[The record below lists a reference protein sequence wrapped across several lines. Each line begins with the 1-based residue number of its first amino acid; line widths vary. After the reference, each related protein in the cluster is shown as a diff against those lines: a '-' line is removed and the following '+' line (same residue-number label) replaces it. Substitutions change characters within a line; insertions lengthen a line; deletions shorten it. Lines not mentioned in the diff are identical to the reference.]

1 MTDENTATDGGL
13 TATEQDVIDEIDE
26 KNVDFLRLQFTD
38 ILGTVKNV
46 SVPATQAEK
55 AFTEGIYFDGSSID
69 GFVRIQESD
78 MRLDPDPET
87 FAVLPWRN
95 GDSDGGAAA
104 RLICDVIDTST
115 GEPFSGDPR
124 GVLKDAIA
132 RAEEMGYDVNMAPE
146 PEFFL
151 FEEDEDGR
159 ATTITNDAGGYFD
172 LAPKD
177 LASDVRRDIIYGL
190 ESMGFDI
197 EASHHEVA
205 EGQHEINFTYDDALS
220 TADNVATFR
229 SVVRAIA
236 AEHDLH
242 ATFMPKPIARIN
254 GSGMHTHI
262 SLFTEDGD
270 NAFHD
275 DDDEFNL
282 SGTAK
287 SFLAGVLE
295 HAPAIT
301 AIANPTVNS
310 YKRLVPGYEAP
321 VYVAWSDRNRS
332 ALIRKPAA
340 RVPAASRIE
349 LRSPDP
355 SCNPYL
361 AFAAMIHAG
370 LEGIENDMESDDP
383 VRENIYEFDEAKREE
398 YGITTLPSNLGEAVE
413 AFENDETIQSAMGE
427 HIAEKFVEA
436 KTQEFEEY
444 IVEVSEWELDRYLE
458 KF

>member
-1 MTDENTATDGGL
+1 MTDDNPATDGGL
-13 TATEQDVIDEIDE
+13 STEAQHVLDEIE
-26 KNVDFLRLQFTD
+26 SENVDFLRLQFTD

-46 SVPATQAEK
+46 SIPASQAEK
-55 AFTEGIYFDGSSID
+55 AFTEGIYFDGSSIE

-78 MRLDPDPET
+78 MRLKPDPTT
-87 FAVLPWRN
+87 FAVLPWRSR
-95 GDSDGGAAA
+95 DDGTAAG
-104 RLICDVIDTST
+104 RMICDVIDTST
-115 GEPFSGDPR
+115 GEPFAGDPR
-124 GVLKDAIA
+124 YVLKQAIE
-132 RAEEMGYDVNMAPE
+132 RANELGFEINAAPE

-159 ATTITNDAGGYFD
+159 ATTITGDAGGYFD

-190 ESMGFDI
+190 EDMGFEV

-205 EGQHEINFTYDDALS
+205 QGQHEINFRYADALT

-229 SVVRAIA
+229 AVVRAIA

-254 GSGMHTHI
+254 GSGMHTHM
-262 SLFTEDGD
+262 SLFTEDGE

-275 DDDEFNL
+275 DDDEFDL
-282 SGTAK
+282 SETAK
-287 SFLAGVLE
+287 QFLAGILE

-301 AIANPTVNS
+301 AVSNPTVNS

-349 LRSPDP
+349 ARFPDP

-361 AFAAMIHAG
+361 AFAALITAG
-370 LEGIENDMESDDP
+370 LDGIEQGLDCPDP

-398 YGITTLPSNLGEAVE
+398 YGIDTLPGDLGEAVDALE
-413 AFENDETIQSAMGE
+413 ADEVVMDALGP
-427 HIAEKFVEA
+427 HVAEKFVEA
-436 KTQEFEEY
+436 KRTEFSEY
-444 IVEVSEWELDRYLE
+444 IVEVSQWELDQYLE
-458 KF
+458 TF

>member
-1 MTDENTATDGGL
+1 MTDEHTTPDGGL
-13 TATEQDVIDEIDE
+13 TATEQDVLDEIE
-26 KNVDFLRLQFTD
+26 EENVDFLRLQFTD

-46 SVPATQAEK
+46 SIPARQAEK
-55 AFTEGIYFDGSSID
+55 AFTEGIYFDGSSIE

-78 MRLDPDPET
+78 MRLKPDPST

-95 GDSDGGAAA
+95 KEDSAAA

-115 GEPFSGDPR
+115 GEPFAGDPR
-124 GVLKDAIA
+124 GVLK
-132 RAEEMGYDVNMAPE
+132 RALDRASEMGYEVNAAPE

-151 FEEDEDGR
+151 FEEDEEGN
-159 ATTITNDAGGYFD
+159 ATTRTNDAGGYFD

-177 LASDVRRDIIYGL
+177 LAQDVRRDIIYGL
-190 ESMGFDI
+190 EDMGFEV

-229 SVVRAIA
+229 AVVRAIA
-236 AEHDLH
+236 ADHDLH

-262 SLFTEDGD
+262 SLFTEDGE

-275 DDDEFNL
+275 EADEFDL
-282 SGTAK
+282 SETAK
-287 SFLAGVLE
+287 QFTAGILE
-295 HAPAIT
+295 HAPALAAVT
-301 AIANPTVNS
+301 NPTVNS

-340 RVPAASRIE
+340 RTPAASRIE
-349 LRSPDP
+349 ARFPDP

-361 AFAAMIHAG
+361 ALAALIHAG
-370 LEGIENDMESDDP
+370 LEGIEQGLDCPDP
-383 VRENIYEFDEAKREE
+383 VRENIYDFDEEMRKE
-398 YGITTLPSNLGEAVE
+398 YGIETLPTNLGEAVD
-413 AFENDETIQSAMGE
+413 ALQDDEVVADALGE
-427 HIAEKFVEA
+427 HVYEKFTQA
-436 KTQEFEEY
+436 KEQEFAEY
-444 IVEVSEWELDRYLE
+444 LVEVSQWEIDRYLE
-458 KF
+458 TF

>member
-1 MTDENTATDGGL
+1 MTDDNLATDGGL
-13 TATEQDVIDEIDE
+13 SDEAQRVLDEIEE
-26 KNVDFLRLQFTD
+26 KNVDFLRRQFTD

-46 SVPATQAEK
+46 SVPAEQAEK
-55 AFTEGIYFDGSSID
+55 AFTEGIYFDGSSIE

-78 MRLDPDPET
+78 MRLKPDPST

-95 GDSDGGAAA
+95 NPEHASA
-104 RLICDVIDTST
+104 RLICDVINTST
-115 GEPFSGDPR
+115 GEPFEGDPR
-124 GVLKDAIA
+124 YVLKQAIE
-132 RAEEMGYDVNMAPE
+132 RADEMGFDVNAAPE

-159 ATTITNDAGGYFD
+159 ATTKTGDFGGYFD

-190 ESMGFDI
+190 EDMGFDI

-205 EGQHEINFTYDDALS
+205 QGQHEINFTYDDALT
-220 TADNVATFR
+220 TADNVGTFR
-229 SVVRAIA
+229 TVVRAIA
-236 AEHDLH
+236 AQHDLH

-254 GSGMHTHI
+254 GSGMHTHV
-262 SLFTEDGD
+262 SLFSDGE

-282 SGTAK
+282 SETAK
-287 SFLAGVLE
+287 QFVAGVLE
-295 HAPAIT
+295 HAPALAAVT
-301 AIANPTVNS
+301 NPTVNS

-349 LRSPDP
+349 ARFPDP

-361 AFAAMIHAG
+361 AFAVLIHAG
-370 LEGIENDMESDDP
+370 LDGIEQELECDDP

-398 YGITTLPSNLGEAVE
+398 YGIDTLPTNLGEAIDALEEDE
-413 AFENDETIQSAMGE
+413 AVYSALGP
-427 HIAEKFVEA
+427 HVGPKFVEA
-436 KTQEFEEY
+436 KRSEFQDY
-444 IVEVSEWELDRYLE
+444 LVSVSEWELDQYLE
-458 KF
+458 TF

>member
-1 MTDENTATDGGL
+1 MTNEQVADGGL
-13 TATEQDVIDEIDE
+13 SAEAQAVLEQIDEQ
-26 KNVDFLRLQFTD
+26 NVDFLRLQFTD

-46 SVPATQAEK
+46 SITADQAEK

-78 MRLDPDPET
+78 MRLDPDPST
-87 FAVLPWRN
+87 FALLPWRTSE
-95 GDSDGGAAA
+95 DSAAA
-104 RLICDVIDTST
+104 RLICDVINTST
-115 GEPFSGDPR
+115 GEPFEGDPR
-124 GVLKDAIA
+124 GILKNAID
-132 RAEEMGYDVNMAPE
+132 RADEMGYEVNVAPE

-159 ATTITNDAGGYFD
+159 ATTQTNDVGGYFD

-177 LASDVRRDIIYGL
+177 LASDVRRDIIFGL
-190 ESMGFDI
+190 EDMGFDI

-242 ATFMPKPIARIN
+242 ATFMPKPIPKIN
-254 GSGMHTHI
+254 GSGMHTHL
-262 SLFTEDGD
+262 SLFTADGE

-275 DDDEFNL
+275 GADEFNL
-282 SGTAK
+282 SETAK
-287 SFLAGVLE
+287 QFLAGILE

-301 AIANPTVNS
+301 AVTNPTVNS

-340 RVPAASRIE
+340 RVPAASRVE
-349 LRSPDP
+349 ARFPDP
-355 SCNPYL
+355 SSNPYL
-361 AFAAMIHAG
+361 AFAALIHAG
-370 LEGIENDMESDDP
+370 LDGIESDLDCPDP
-383 VRENIYEFDEAKREE
+383 VRENIYEFDEDKREE
-398 YGITTLPSNLGEAVE
+398 YGIDTLPENLGEALDALEDDDVILD
-413 AFENDETIQSAMGE
+413 ALGPHTG
-427 HIAEKFVEA
+427 EKFLAA
-436 KTQEFEEY
+436 KRQEHKEY
-444 IVEVSEWELDRYLE
+444 LVDVSQWELDRYLE